1 MNEFESKQ
9 AEWDSIANAS
19 ADFKEQV
26 GRPFEDSA
34 WLALSSD
41 VLSKLELNS
50 ASKGNVLDVGCGNGL
65 LLSKIA
71 NNFNELVGVDYS
83 ESMVDKAKM
92 LLPDGAFT
100 QSEAN
105 SLRFKNNYFDR
116 VLCYSIFHYFPSY
129 DYALE
134 VILEMIRVTKPGGL
148 ILLGDILD
156 ANFESE
162 IKGNSDLEYEKT
174 IPLIHRYSQ
183 WRFYNFKK
191 LIDDLAAYTTKVE
204 VLTQPETFVLATYR
218 KDIRIWV

>member
-1 MNEFESKQ
+1 M
-9 AEWDSIANAS
+9 IAAGTTK
-19 ADFKEQV
+19 ACV
-26 GRPFEDSA
+26 TY
-34 WLALSSD
+34 ALILILCMMLFIPINKPKIEKGTVFLGLYD
-41 VLSKLELNS
+41 EVFLN
-50 ASKGNVLDVGCGNGL
+50 
-65 LLSKIA
+65 
-71 NNFNELVGVDYS
+71 
-83 ESMVDKAKM
+83 
-92 LLPDGAFT
+92 T
-100 QSEAN
+100 
-105 SLRFKNNYFDR
+105 KNNYFDR

-129 DYALE
+129 NYALE

-156 ANFESE
+156 AHFESE

-218 KDIRIWV
+218 KDIRIWVS

>member
-1 MNEFESKQ
+1 
-9 AEWDSIANAS
+9 
-19 ADFKEQV
+19 
-26 GRPFEDSA
+26 
-34 WLALSSD
+34 
-41 VLSKLELNS
+41 
-50 ASKGNVLDVGCGNGL
+50 
-65 LLSKIA
+65 
-71 NNFNELVGVDYS
+71 
-83 ESMVDKAKM
+83 
-92 LLPDGAFT
+92 
-100 QSEAN
+100 
-105 SLRFKNNYFDR
+105 
-116 VLCYSIFHYFPSY
+116 
-129 DYALE
+129 
-134 VILEMIRVTKPGGL
+134 MIRVTKPGGL

>member
-34 WLALSSD
+34 WLALSAD

-83 ESMVDKAKM
+83 ESMVNKAKM

-191 LIDDLAAYTTKVE
+191 LIDDLAAYTAKVE
-204 VLTQPETFVLATYR
+204 VLTQPDQIVLATYR